1 MAANTDRETVEPA
14 CTAAQAVTW
23 ELAPETRAASRAR
36 ALTDRALRSWRV
48 SDAGDVDD
56 IVLMVDE
63 LVANAVVHGAGPV
76 RLRLRLDGA
85 RLLAEVAD
93 AYPAVPPRP
102 PGRAPRWSEEGR
114 GLLLVAALATEF
126 GCRRDPAGK
135 TVWFTRALSG
145 LNGRRAPRRLPGAA
159 RPRGGPRNR

>member
-14 CTAAQAVTW
+14 RTAARAVAW
-23 ELAPETRAASRAR
+23 ELAPETRAASHAR
-36 ALTDRALRSWRV
+36 ALTARALRSWHV
-48 SDAGDVDD
+48 SDAADVDD

-63 LVANAVVHGAGPV
+63 LVANAVVHGTGPV

-85 RLLAEVAD
+85 RLVAEVAD
-93 AYPAVPPRP
+93 AGPAVPPRP
-102 PGRAPRWSEEGR
+102 PGRAPRWSEAGR

-126 GCRRDPAGK
+126 GCRREPAGK

-145 LNGRRAPRRLPGAA
+145 LNGRRGPRRLPRAG
-159 RPRGGPRNR
+159 RPRGGPRSR